1 MTKVRVTWDFE
12 VDDTWEETPEECLE
26 IAKEEFKTLTPDDVK
41 FEIVEGNDQGGG
53 SHPLIFDRPPPRQT
67 AQ

>member
-41 FEIVEGNDQGGG
+41 FEIVEGND
-53 SHPLIFDRPPPRQT
+53 
-67 AQ
+67 